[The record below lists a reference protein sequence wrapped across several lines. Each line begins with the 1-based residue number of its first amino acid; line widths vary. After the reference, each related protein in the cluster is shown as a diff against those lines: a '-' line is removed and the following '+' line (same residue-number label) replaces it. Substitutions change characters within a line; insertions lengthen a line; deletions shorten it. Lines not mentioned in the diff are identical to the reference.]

1 MNISSI
7 YLVNTNFVLQKYFML
22 KKIWMMANMLIV
34 FAFSMTANAQQTRNS
49 GWGMSMNTFKLNEKF
64 TFFFDAQLRS
74 NDNWIQPET
83 FIFRPAI
90 GYALNK
96 QTTISLGYAWV
107 TNWRTLAYIGP
118 ADEQLTIRDGVTD
131 NRVWQQLVLNKTYGN
146 SVLQHRL
153 RLEER
158 MLGTLT
164 TDGKQILKNDP
175 KFNAR
180 FRYFTRWIKP
190 FSTSTSFQ
198 RGMYGALQNELFFNT
213 IGAQHANNKLFDQS
227 RTYAGLGYRLA
238 KEIDVEFGY
247 MLQVVV
253 PKNGSNTQ
261 NHIAQLTTF
270 LRL

>member
-1 MNISSI
+1 
-7 YLVNTNFVLQKYFML
+7 ML
-22 KKIWMMANMLIV
+22 KKVWMTANILLV
-34 FAFSMTANAQQTRNS
+34 FAFSMNANAQQTRNS

-74 NDNWIQPET
+74 NDNWIQAET

-96 QTTISLGYAWV
+96 KTTISLGYAWV
-107 TNWRTLAYIGP
+107 TNWRALPYIDP

-158 MLGTLT
+158 MLGALT
-164 TDGKQILKNDP
+164 TNGQQIFKNNP

-190 FSTSTSFQ
+190 ISTSSSFQ
-198 RGMYGALQNELFFNT
+198 RGIYAALQNEFFFNT